1 MGRYSVFYLSLLLL
15 VGRRR
20 ANGCRSGTMRYED
33 QGWGGAQE
41 RTGKAGKRGHAGKDQ
56 KVLGDMNRRG
66 RGSAYA
72 SVNVAGM
79 HNVEEL
85 IGIGDELR
93 VVEFEPNK

>member
-1 MGRYSVFYLSLLLL
+1 
-15 VGRRR
+15 
-20 ANGCRSGTMRYED
+20 MRYED
-33 QGWGGAQE
+33 QGAQE
-41 RTGKAGKRGHAGKDQ
+41 RTGKAGKRGDAGKDQ

-93 VVEFEPNK
+93 VVEFEPNKYEFKIKTKIKKAQMMPGGVRD

>member
-15 VGRRR
+15 AGRRR
-20 ANGCRSGTMRYED
+20 ANGGRLGTMRYED
-33 QGWGGAQE
+33 QGAQE